1 MLGLLCLAAC
11 IGYTRLVLGAWGCG
25 AFGNDPQMV
34 AEMFGEALKT
44 FEVSDRED
52 KASVLGA
59 NEVFEHIRFA
69 VLPGPN
75 HDVFARVFADF
86 SPVG

>member
-1 MLGLLCLAAC
+1 
-11 IGYTRLVLGAWGCG
+11 
-25 AFGNDPQMV
+25 
-34 AEMFGEALKT
+34 MFGEALKT

-52 KASVLGA
+52 RASVLGA

-75 HDVFARVFADF
+75 HDVFERVFADF
-86 SPVG
+86 SPLG